1 MSRARN
7 LSRFK
12 PSTTGLVANA
22 NIASS
27 AAIAKTK
34 LASLDIVNADIN
46 ASAAIAKTKLAAL
59 DIVNADINA
68 SAAIAQTKLTPVTA
82 GNMPTG
88 AVLQCVHHIHNS
100 GSSYA
105 GTTSTG
111 HDILNYTLTT
121 KRLNSTFFVS
131 YYVCH
136 GVGGTDANMD
146 SHDMH
151 LLCLRTASGTHAYV
165 GGNGNLTRNT
175 AGAPTNGKLYCTD
188 VPFSPSRTA
197 TYGSGF
203 DTFHR
208 SGSFVDSPNLA
219 AGVTNQYRVRMFNQ
233 STVYINRGRHSAH
246 GLANAGGTSSIVIM
260 EIAA

>member
-1 MSRARN
+1 MA
-7 LSRFK
+7 LSK
-12 PSTTGLVANA
+12 ITNA
-22 NIASS
+22 SIVDS
-27 AAIAKTK
+27 AAIAKSK
-34 LASLDIVNADIN
+34 LAS
-46 ASAAIAKTKLAAL
+46 L

-82 GNMPTG
+82 GNMSTG

-105 GTTSTG
+105 GTSSSG

-131 YYVCH
+131 YYVSH
-136 GVGGTDANMD
+136 GVPGTDANMD
-146 SHDMH
+146 SHDIH

-188 VPFSPSRTA
+188 VPFSPSRSA
-197 TYGSGF
+197 TYGSDF
-203 DTFHR
+203 DVFHR

-219 AGVTNQYRVRMFNQ
+219 AGVNAIPARCKAKVAVADVVILSSF
-233 STVYINRGRHSAH
+233 INSPCINCLPIYGMLFS
-246 GLANAGGTSSIVIM
+246 L
-260 EIAA
+260 

>member
-1 MSRARN
+1 MA
-7 LSRFK
+7 LSK
-12 PSTTGLVANA
+12 ITNA
-22 NIASS
+22 SIVDS
-27 AAIAKTK
+27 AAIAKSK

-46 ASAAIAKTKLAAL
+46 ASAAIAQ
-59 DIVNADINA
+59 
-68 SAAIAQTKLTPVTA
+68 SKLTAVTP

-105 GTTSTG
+105 GTSSSG

-131 YYVCH
+131 YYVAH
-136 GVGGTDANMD
+136 GIPGTDANMD
-146 SHDMH
+146 SHDIH

-188 VPFSPSRTA
+188 VPMSPSRSA
-197 TYGSGF
+197 LYGNDF
-203 DTFHR
+203 DVFHR

-233 STVYINRGRHSAH
+233 STMYINRGRHGAH
-246 GLANAGGTSSIVIM
+246 GLANGGGTSSLVIM

>member
-1 MSRARN
+1 MA
-7 LSRFK
+7 LSK
-12 PSTTGLVANA
+12 ITA
-22 NIASS
+22 AS
-27 AAIAKTK
+27 IT
-34 LASLDIVNADIN
+34 DNTITNTQIN
-46 ASAAIAKTKLAAL
+46 SSAAIAKTKLAAL

-68 SAAIAQTKLTPVTA
+68 SAAIAQSKLTPVTA

-88 AVLQCVHHIHNS
+88 SILQCVHHIANS

-105 GTTSTG
+105 ATTSTG
-111 HDILNYTLTT
+111 HDILDYTLTT
-121 KRLNSTFFVS
+121 KRLNSNFFVS
-131 YYVCH
+131 YYVSH
-136 GVGGTDANMD
+136 GVPGTDANMD
-146 SHDMH
+146 SHDIH

-165 GGNGNLTRNT
+165 GGNSNLTRNT

-188 VPFSPSRTA
+188 VPFSPSRGA
-197 TYGSGF
+197 TYGNYF
-203 DTFHR
+203 DVFHR

-233 STVYINRGRHSAH
+233 STMYINRGRHSTH